1 MTDKDL
7 DVLVSIINHGNI
19 SVKIVLNTVQAISGP
34 RRPKAYS
41 VSVNFINTDEPQ
53 SLMIYYCS
61 DIDLNSGTRNI
72 TLTLNCNIQVQELS
86 TFNISASN
94 EAGDALIF
102 ENGKLSEFDYK
113 GIEIE
118 GHKG

>member
-19 SVKIVLNTVQAISGP
+19 SVKIVLNTVQAISGS

-41 VSVNFINTDEPQ
+41 MSMNFINTDESQ
-53 SLMIYYCS
+53 SLMNNIYHCS

-86 TFNISASN
+86 TFNISASWNN
-94 EAGDALIF
+94 EAGDAC
-102 ENGKLSEFDYK
+102 NDV
-113 GIEIE
+113 
-118 GHKG
+118 